1 MKGLLYKEL
10 RQNRLACIFSFLFL
24 PLMSSLMLLSSS
36 FEEGEFQSLE
46 YGMRKIADDS
56 IIMIFLYIMSIALV
70 DSISTI
76 ILKAD
81 ESKKWAY
88 FISSTPQLPKGQV
101 LVKYIISLFF
111 AVIGIVS
118 VIITNAFFNG
128 WTKSIGIEKTMDI
141 KWLILP
147 CFFIVILLRA
157 VDIPFALRFGSEK
170 GAKIKGIVII
180 LLVYVTIVYFLFGP
194 LPVDGSE
201 IKVKLMEMLVKYQN
215 GEYDKLIRN
224 IEIISAVVISGLFVL
239 SYFISTKV
247 YLKGIETYDK

>member
-10 RQNRLACIFSFLFL
+10 RQNRLACIFGFLFL
-24 PLMSSLMLLSSS
+24 PLMSSLMLLFSS
-36 FEEGEFQSLE
+36 FDEGEFQSLE
-46 YGMRKIADDS
+46 YGMRLIADDS

-76 ILKAD
+76 VLKAD

-118 VIITNAFFNG
+118 VIITNAFFNS

-147 CFFIVILLRA
+147 CFFIAILLRA

-194 LPVDGSE
+194 DGSE
-201 IKVKLMEMLVKYQN
+201 IKVKLMEMFVKYQN

>member
-24 PLMSSLMLLSSS
+24 PLMFSLLLFTSS

-46 YGMRKIADDS
+46 YGVRIIADDS
-56 IIMIFLYIMSIALV
+56 FVMIFIYILV
-70 DSISTI
+70 LAIVDAISTTA
-76 ILKAD
+76 LKAD

-101 LVKYIISLFF
+101 LVKYIFSLFL

-118 VIITNAFFNG
+118 MILTNVFFNG
-128 WTKSIGIEKTMDI
+128 WIKSIGIEKTMDI

-147 CFFIVILLRA
+147 CFFMIILLRA

-180 LLVYVTIVYFLFGP
+180 LLVYVLFVYFLFGP
-194 LPVDGSE
+194 LPVEGSE

>member
-24 PLMSSLMLLSSS
+24 PLMSSLMILTSS

-128 WTKSIGIEKTMDI
+128 WTKSIGIEKTIDI

-147 CFFIVILLRA
+147 CFFIAILLRA

-194 LPVDGSE
+194 DGSE

-224 IEIISAVVISGLFVL
+224 IEICSAVVISGLFVL